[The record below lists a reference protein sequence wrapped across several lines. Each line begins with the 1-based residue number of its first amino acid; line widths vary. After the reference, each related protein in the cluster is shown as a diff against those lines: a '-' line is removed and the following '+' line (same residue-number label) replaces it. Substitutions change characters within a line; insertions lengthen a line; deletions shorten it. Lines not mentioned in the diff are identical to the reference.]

1 MATDEQFSGE
11 DFYLFRDR
19 NLVELAVDYAQVCSY
34 WKNESCISILYS
46 KAIGKQLIYYSVTMV
61 TIHSHTGTIVMGSH
75 DPPFTGCLRLA
86 ILSNFP
92 ETVSPEDYASL
103 LPAVKL
109 VVIPLYGIILWYL

>member
-34 WKNESCISILYS
+34 WSNNNNCVSIFCS

-61 TIHSHTGTIVMGSH
+61 TIHSHTGT
-75 DPPFTGCLRLA
+75 
-86 ILSNFP
+86 
-92 ETVSPEDYASL
+92 
-103 LPAVKL
+103 
-109 VVIPLYGIILWYL
+109 VVYRIT